1 MKIPSKQHLL
11 TELDEVG
18 HAERVRRLALL
29 GRDAAGTVAL
39 NNLLEQLQRGDSY
52 EQMLCLFA
60 SVAARDSTRIL
71 AALQSDSVLLRN
83 YAAAACWAVAD
94 DEALAAVVLKV
105 APDTRQRLIK
115 AIAQQRRTELA
126 ERLLPQIRAHFG
138 NKLAILLLPA
148 CTPATLEQVL
158 AEESH
163 LIHNW
168 RLLAWRYPDILIRHL
183 QQSFESAPRRAYHS
197 LWLRFDTAWK
207 PLALQQPEKVVEFIA
222 AFLDPLSFRYENLT
236 GSVYY
241 WTFSYNLPGIPSK
254 LLEILTKRVPEA
266 IFTLLTRADFREEL
280 RRRGLP
286 MAVLKHFRLFS
297 PEQQVSLLQPLVE
310 QPEHVALALAQLPP
324 SVRAARFAAAY
335 SEIDTQHTLWPDE
348 LLDVLPHAERS
359 KLAQQMLTRREIR
372 ENPQRQLAM
381 TAYDDIDNARPVLE
395 QAASAA
401 LADERAE
408 ALALLVRCTARY
420 RRGLSKTLTFLQRL
434 KNEQDPVRNVVWE
447 ALEKV
452 PPRLF
457 QADHVT
463 LLTQM
468 VDFSIEARDSSY
480 ATLTLIGNLAFR
492 LLSVTVPKSELFSF
506 SLNTLCK
513 IGQHDTYSMRLPSL
527 SKNLPRG
534 TEKAIVEGFIP
545 LIRAFEKYEQHNL
558 LLALAQ
564 ALDKR
569 GWEMVTLQSLLETVI
584 NAKPDYLAR
593 QAISLWLAAPKTRDT
608 RVRQLLD
615 SDPSVI
621 THDSVFQ
628 HLHHR
633 RQEWL
638 DPFLTGKPIK
648 GQFLTG
654 KTFYLLP
661 ASNGFHR
668 WLPRQQQAFTKWL
681 HTVAKDNKQEVDKRV
696 AAIHRLAQ
704 FPTSDTATF
713 ATYLKS
719 EEVAIIEAALGALS
733 WIDRP
738 SAALPILLQYLDTD
752 RARVAMYAVPR
763 CARLVEPAY
772 LVTVLKELLSRD
784 HLRVT
789 VHKEAIR
796 LLGTYATSLPLLR
809 TQWQRP
815 SIHRDVQIAIGHAAR
830 NLLNHEEAWLF
841 LEEMVQ
847 SEDIDITRRL
857 CTEQPSALPETARVR
872 YAQLLVKLTQHTEV
886 QVRSEAFIALK
897 AWTVG
902 AEAEI
907 AAAAVTRIID
917 LENSPEWKSA
927 LEVLLTCCRDGAVTE
942 RLHEVVQALIKAP
955 ITDDVNAM
963 PERDL
968 PARQRLFE
976 LCERLCYLPESNR
989 LRSTLDTLASLYL
1002 QDASLWPQAAL
1013 LYVAGLSWAKQA
1025 ADRLISLA
1033 READNQPIL
1042 VQALREAVRER
1053 LPRCEI
1059 PLDMTSALELFDR
1072 LIGTQSNTSAL
1083 LALEILRYMGSRS
1096 HWSQEY
1102 AQRLRT
1108 LRQHQ
1113 DVGIRAIA
1121 CETWTNP
1128 EIF

>member
-11 TELDEVG
+11 TELDQVG

-29 GRDAAGTVAL
+29 GRDAAGTVEL

-83 YAAAACWAVAD
+83 YAAAACWAVPD
-94 DEALAAVVLKV
+94 DDALAAVVLKV

-158 AEESH
+158 AEDSH

-183 QQSFESAPRRAYHS
+183 QQTFETAPRRAYHS
-197 LWLRFDTAWK
+197 LWLRFDTAWV

-222 AFLDPLSFRYENLT
+222 AFFDPPSFRYENLS
-236 GSVYY
+236 GGVYY
-241 WTFSYNLPGIPSK
+241 WTSSLPGIPSK

-266 IFTLLTRADFREEL
+266 IFTLLTRADFREQL
-280 RRRGLP
+280 RRSGLP

-310 QPEHVALALAQLPP
+310 QPEYVALALAQLPP
-324 SVRAARFAAAY
+324 SVRAARFAAVYA
-335 SEIDTQHTLWPDE
+335 EIDTQHTFWPDD
-348 LLDVLPHAERS
+348 LLEVLPHAERS
-359 KLAQQMLTRREIR
+359 KLAQHMLTRREIR

-420 RRGLSKTLTFLQRL
+420 RRGLSETLTFLQRL

-457 QADHVT
+457 QAEHVT

-506 SLNTLCK
+506 SLDTLCK
-513 IGQHDTYSMRLPSL
+513 IAQHDTRLPSL

-545 LIRAFEKYEQHNL
+545 LIRAFEKYEQHNF

-569 GWEMVTLQSLLETVI
+569 GWEMATLQSLLETVI

-593 QAISLWLAAPKTRDT
+593 HAISLWLAAPKTRDS

-638 DPFLTGKPIK
+638 EPFLTGKPIK
-648 GQFLTG
+648 GRFLTG

-681 HTVAKDNKQEVDKRV
+681 HTVAKDNKQEVEKRV
-696 AAIHRLAQ
+696 QAIHTLAQ
-704 FPTSDTATF
+704 IPTSDTATF
-713 ATYLKS
+713 GTYLKS

-738 SAALPILLQYLDTD
+738 SAALPILLQYLDSD
-752 RARVAMYAVPR
+752 RARVAMYALPR
-763 CARLVEPAY
+763 CARFVEPAY

-796 LLGTYATSLPLLR
+796 LLGTYATSASLPLLR

-830 NLLNHEEAWLF
+830 NLLNHEEAWLL
-841 LEEMVQ
+841 LEKMAQ
-847 SEDIDITRRL
+847 SEDIDITRSL
-857 CTEQPSALPETARVR
+857 CTQQPSVLAEAARVR
-872 YAQLLVKLTQHTEV
+872 YARLLVNLTQHTEV
-886 QVRSEAFIALK
+886 QVRREAFIALK

-907 AAAAVTRIID
+907 AAAAVSRIID

-927 LEVLLTCCRDGAVTE
+927 LEVLLICCSDGAVTE
-942 RLHEVVQALIKAP
+942 RLDEVVQALVNAP

-976 LCERLCYLPESNR
+976 LCERLCHLPESNR

-1033 READNQPIL
+1033 READNQPIF

-1053 LPRCEI
+1053 LPYNEI
-1059 PLDMTSALELFDR
+1059 PLEMTSALELIDR
-1072 LIGTQSNTSAL
+1072 LVAAQSNTSAL
-1083 LALEILRYMGSRS
+1083 LALEILRYMGQRS
-1096 HWSQEY
+1096 HWAQEY
-1102 AQRLRT
+1102 AQRLRS

-1121 CETWTNP
+1121 CETWTCP
-1128 EIF
+1128 R

>member
-11 TELDEVG
+11 TEVVG
-18 HAERVRRLALL
+18 HAERVRRVALL
-29 GRDAAGTVAL
+29 GRDAAGTVEL

-60 SVAARDSTRIL
+60 SIAARDSTRIL
-71 AALQSDSVLLRN
+71 TALQSDSVLLRN
-83 YAAAACWAVAD
+83 YAAAACWAVPD

-126 ERLLPQIRAHFG
+126 ERLLPQIRANFG

-148 CTPATLEQVL
+148 CTPATLDQVL
-158 AEESH
+158 AEDSH

-183 QQSFESAPRRAYHS
+183 QQTFETAPRRSYHS
-197 LWLRFDTAWK
+197 LWLRFDTAWV
-207 PLALQQPEKVVEFIA
+207 PLALQQPEKVVEFIG
-222 AFLDPLSFRYENLT
+222 AFLDLS
-236 GSVYY
+236 SV
-241 WTFSYNLPGIPSK
+241 LGIPSK

-266 IFTLLTRADFREEL
+266 IFTLLTRADFREKL

-286 MAVLKHFRLFS
+286 RAVLKHFRLFS

-401 LADERAE
+401 LADERAD
-408 ALALLVRCTARY
+408 ALALLVNCTARY

-457 QADHVT
+457 QAEHVT

-506 SLNTLCK
+506 SLDTLCK
-513 IGQHDTYSMRLPSL
+513 IAQHDTYSIRLPSL

-628 HLHHR
+628 HLHRR

-696 AAIHRLAQ
+696 QAIHTLAQ
-704 FPTSDTATF
+704 IPTSDTATF

-738 SAALPILLQYLDTD
+738 SAALPILLQYLDSD

-784 HLRVT
+784 HMRVT

-796 LLGTYATSLPLLR
+796 LLGTYATSASLPLLR

-830 NLLNHEEAWLF
+830 NLLNHEEAWLL
-841 LEEMVQ
+841 LEKMAQ
-847 SEDIDITRRL
+847 SEDIDITRSL
-857 CTEQPSALPETARVR
+857 CTEQPSALAETARVR
-872 YAQLLVKLTQHTEV
+872 YARLLVKLTQHTEV
-886 QVRSEAFIALK
+886 QVRREAFIALK

-907 AAAAVTRIID
+907 AAAAVSRIID

-942 RLHEVVQALIKAP
+942 RLHEVVQALINAP

-968 PARQRLFE
+968 PARQRLFQ
-976 LCERLCYLPESNR
+976 LCQGLCHFPESNR
-989 LRSTLDTLASLYL
+989 LLLRATLDSLASLYL

-1013 LYVAGLSWAKQA
+1013 LYVAGLTWAKLTPA

-1033 READNQPIL
+1033 REVDNQPIF

-1053 LPRCEI
+1053 LPHSEN
-1059 PLDMTSALELFDR
+1059 PLDMTSALELIDT
-1072 LIGTQSNTSAL
+1072 LVAAQSNTSAL
-1083 LALEILRYMGSRS
+1083 LALEILRYMGQRS
-1096 HWSQEY
+1096 DWRQEY

-1113 DVGIRAIA
+1113 DVGIRAVA
-1121 CETWTNP
+1121 CETWTCLR
-1128 EIF
+1128 